1 MPRLF
6 VPIHNQNGFY
16 LRPYT
21 ITELQMIQGFP
32 KNYKIHGNYIEQV
45 KQIGN
50 AVPPLFITHILNYIK
65 DILDEEII
73 EL

>member
-1 MPRLF
+1 MK
-6 VPIHNQNGFY
+6 NK
-16 LRPYT
+16 
-21 ITELQMIQGFP
+21 P
-32 KNYKIHGNYIEQV
+32 KNYKNYGNYIEQV

>member
-1 MPRLF
+1 MK
-6 VPIHNQNGFY
+6 NK
-16 LRPYT
+16 
-21 ITELQMIQGFP
+21 P
-32 KNYKIHGNYIEQV
+32 KNYKNYGNYIEQV

-50 AVPPLFITHILNYIK
+50 AVPPLFITHILYYIK

>member
-1 MPRLF
+1 ME
-6 VPIHNQNGFY
+6 NKS
-16 LRPYT
+16 
-21 ITELQMIQGFP
+21 
-32 KNYKIHGNYIEQV
+32 KNYKKYGNYIEQV

-50 AVPPLFITHILNYIK
+50 IVQPLFITHILNVIK